1 MGRNAALFR
10 TSIGLKIM
18 MAVSGIVFVGFV
30 IGHMLGN
37 LKVYLGAEVFNHY
50 ADGLREFGAP
60 FLGYGQFLWIA
71 RAVLIVSLVVHVWSA
86 LKLTRQS
93 HAARD
98 EGYRK
103 RESMEFSRSSRSM
116 RWGGVALL
124 IFVIYHLLHLTFGTV
139 HPNFVHGDAY
149 HNLVSGF
156 QSLPVSVVYM
166 LAVIALGL
174 HLYHGI
180 WSAFQTLGICGPH
193 VNRWRRPLALGVA
206 VVVVMGNLS
215 FPVSVLTGI
224 LTLGG

>member
-1 MGRNAALFR
+1 MGSSAALFR
-10 TSIGLKIM
+10 TSIGLKIT
-18 MAVSGIVFVGFV
+18 MAISGIVFVGFV

-37 LKVYLGAEVFNHY
+37 LKAYLGAETFNHY
-50 ADGLREFGAP
+50 AEGLREFGGP

-71 RAVLIVSLVVHVWSA
+71 RAVLIFALGMHVWSA

-124 IFVIYHLLHLTFGTV
+124 TFIVYHLLHLTFGSL
-139 HPNFVHGDAY
+139 HPDFIAGDAY

-156 QSLPVSVVYM
+156 QSAPVSGVYM
-166 LAVIALGL
+166 LAILALGL

-180 WSAFQTLGICGPH
+180 WSAFQTLGISGPR
-193 VNRWRRPLALGVA
+193 VNRWRRPLALGISLLVVA
-206 VVVVMGNLS
+206 GNLS

-224 LTLGG
+224 LA

>member
-1 MGRNAALFR
+1 MGRTAALFR
-10 TSIGLKIM
+10 TSIGLKIT

-37 LKVYLGAEVFNHY
+37 MKVYLGAEVFNHY
-50 ADGLREFGAP
+50 AEGLREFGAP
-60 FLGYGQFLWIA
+60 FLGHGQFLWIA
-71 RAVLIVSLVVHVWSA
+71 RAVLIVALVVHVWSA

-124 IFVIYHLLHLTFGTV
+124 TFIIYHLLHLTFGSV
-139 HPNFVHGDAY
+139 HPDFIPGNTY
-149 HNLVSGF
+149 HNLVTGF
-156 QSLPVSVVYM
+156 QSVPVSVVYM
-166 LAVIALGL
+166 VAMIALGL
-174 HLYHGI
+174 HLYHGV
-180 WSAFQTLGICGPH
+180 WSAFQTLGISGPR
-193 VNRWRRPLALGVA
+193 VNRWRRPLALAIALFVVA
-206 VVVVMGNLS
+206 GNLS

-224 LTLGG
+224 LP